1 MSLIHCQECPG
12 TKQFSSH
19 PSLLAIWC
27 VDGSLGAQTCNL
39 PWHNRTAALRAVDS
53 VDMLVTRSIY
63 CNSLADINPGLW
75 SNVLPLR
82 LIWLAPIFKIVGGGD
97 QVVTSAAFVIVAD
110 IFTEEE
116 RYERS

>member
-1 MSLIHCQECPG
+1 MDHWGRKPVIYLGITGLLLSELWTRLICWVP
-12 TKQFSSH
+12 
-19 PSLLAIWC
+19 
-27 VDGSLGAQTCNL
+27 
-39 PWHNRTAALRAVDS
+39 
-53 VDMLVTRSIY
+53 RSIY
-63 CNSLADINPGLW
+63 RNSLADINPGLW

-110 IFTEEE
+110 IFTEAE